1 MELLT
6 EKQLKFIN
14 SLLSERKTILGIEDV
29 QAYMDDRICK
39 LSKKDA
45 STLIGNLLDLG
56 ADKVE
61 IEGLDLRDIC
71 MELGRVSTSYNGRE
85 YRNVHLLANDGT
97 RLRISY
103 SPNSNGWVNVKAGS
117 EYGRGENVGTQR
129 PNQGYEGS
137 YVEDLEA
144 FVKDP
149 APFVKRYAEV
159 TGTCCACGKTL
170 EDPFSLIRG
179 MGIICWDKWSGMFSD
194 EHIQDVQNKIA
205 QFKAE
210 GAERLVEAIN
220 ESYDTDTSYGG
231 KDWDESMAYDDEEM
245 QMFQAEKA
253 RPN

>member
-29 QAYMDDRICK
+29 QAYMNDRICK

-45 STLIGNLLDLG
+45 STLIGSLLELG

-71 MELGRVSTSYNGRE
+71 MELGRVSQSYNGRE

-97 RLRISY
+97 RLRVSY
-103 SPNSNGWVNVKAGS
+103 SPQTKWVNVKAGS
-117 EYGRGENVGTQR
+117 EYAEREQVGTQR

-149 APFVKRYAEV
+149 SPFVKRYAEV

-170 EDPFSLIRG
+170 EDPLSLIRG

-194 EHIQDVQNKIA
+194 EHIQDVQDKIA
-205 QFKAE
+205 QFKAD
-210 GAERLVEAIN
+210 
-220 ESYDTDTSYGG
+220 ESFDTDTSYGG
-231 KDWDESMAYDDEEM
+231 RDWDESMAYDDEELGYYS
-245 QMFQAEKA
+245 
-253 RPN
+253 